1 MGVHLG
7 SGEVA
12 RLAQRGAFRPIVA
25 GTAFEHLYPHDLR
38 HYVAGVLDDS
48 GLREGEIAD
57 VPRMNASARR
67 KRDDTQRGVVGEGT
81 RLALVQWPQTTS
93 ASRELT
99 VGGST

>member
-67 KRDDTQRGVVGEGT
+67 KRTT
-81 RLALVQWPQTTS
+81 RSVALSARAQGSLLFSGHRPQARVES
-93 ASRELT
+93 
-99 VGGST
+99 